1 MNVYWRNIPAV
12 KGDARTGAPLGI
24 VRWPPDLPQLGR
36 HNRLNALAALAAA
49 RHAGIPVA
57 AGLAALTG
65 FEWDEGNSEK
75 SWRAHAVTRAEAEE
89 AFGNAPVVVAEDVPH
104 SQDEPRLT
112 LLGRTNAGRHL
123 FVAFTVRE
131 SRVRVISV
139 RSMSR
144 RERRRYDEA
153 RSAEA

>member
-1 MNVYWRNIPAV
+1 MTLLDPF
-12 KGDARTGAPLGI
+12 
-24 VRWPPDLPQLGR
+24 
-36 HNRLNALAALAAA
+36 AALS
-49 RHAGIPVA
+49 
-57 AGLAALTG
+57 G

-75 SWRAHAVTRAEAEE
+75 NWRAHAVTRAEAEE
-89 AFGNAPVVVAEDVPH
+89 AFANAPVVVAEDVRH

-112 LLGRTNAGRHL
+112 LLGRTHVGRYL

-153 RSAEA
+153 RSAES

>member
-1 MNVYWRNIPAV
+1 MTLLDPF
-12 KGDARTGAPLGI
+12 
-24 VRWPPDLPQLGR
+24 
-36 HNRLNALAALAAA
+36 
-49 RHAGIPVA
+49 
-57 AGLAALTG
+57 AALTG

-75 SWRAHAVTRAEAEE
+75 NRRAHTVTRAEAEE
-89 AFGNAPVVVAEDVPH
+89 AFGNAPVLVAEDVRH

-112 LLGRTNAGRHL
+112 LLGRTNAGRYL

-131 SRVRVISV
+131 TRVRVISV

-144 RERRRYDEA
+144 RERRRYDAA